1 MDTLDYWYD
10 RTSRWWR
17 PVLGQPAGRSGCALL
32 QAYSVNYD
40 LSAVSLSVQS
50 LGQPDSGECRYNV
63 LHIKC
68 EFIEINL
75 EKIFRSSLFSTV
87 FETNSLLKC
96 DSYV

>member
-1 MDTLDYWYD
+1 MVQ
-10 RTSRWWR
+10 R
-17 PVLGQPAGRSGCALL
+17 PVLGQSAGRSGCALL

-50 LGQPDSGECRYNV
+50 LEQPESGECRYNV

-68 EFIEINL
+68 DFMEINL
-75 EKIFRSSLFSTV
+75 EKKFRSSLFSTV
-87 FETNSLLKC
+87 FETNNLLKC